1 MRVEVFS
8 KMHELN
14 FDKKIAFICGFT
26 KMQHLNNKNKTLAK
40 LEKNRGKSKKDDKK
54 RIDLERDIDERS
66 KKLEEYTNHN
76 LKKSVLEQNRRFV

>member
-1 MRVEVFS
+1 M
-8 KMHELN
+8 N
-14 FDKKIAFICGFT
+14 FTFISRDNFN
-26 KMQHLNNKNKTLAK
+26 KVQADLNNKNKTLAK